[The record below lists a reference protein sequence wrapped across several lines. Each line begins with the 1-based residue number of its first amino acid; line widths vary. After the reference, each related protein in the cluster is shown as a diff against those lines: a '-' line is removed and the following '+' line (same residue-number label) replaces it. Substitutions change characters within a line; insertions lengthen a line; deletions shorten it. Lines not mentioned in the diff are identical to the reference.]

1 MRWAVWVSMDAGIMW
16 KHSDQSMKQTGTT
29 LRSRCSRDSSAD
41 TAVPVGAQ
49 VEVSPDKVLTIR
61 AERKDE
67 RDEESGQTRRTER
80 QYGVFVRRFQ
90 VSSTRFFGGL
100 LARLLRLQ

>member
-1 MRWAVWVSMDAGIMW
+1 MLD
-16 KHSDQSMKQTGTT
+16 
-29 LRSRCSRDSSAD
+29 LRQHHRHGP
-41 TAVPVGAQ
+41 VPVRQ

-67 RDEESGQTRRTER
+67 RDEGSGQTRRTER

-90 VSSTRFFGGL
+90 VCSI
-100 LARLLRLQ
+100 